1 MLDEMIERILPGG
14 LWLVAG
20 LAIGV
25 AFAEALRPVAV
36 RVVKVGMDVADR
48 AQEDGAEA
56 YEKAQDLIAEARHER
71 AQVRVPPARP
81 DGAGRPTV
89 RPSPRAGQRTGRSR
103 VS

>member
-1 MLDEMIERILPGG
+1 MLDETLEGIIPGG

-48 AQEDGAEA
+48 AQEAGAEA

-71 AQVRVPPARP
+71 AQVRVPAARP
-81 DGAGRPTV
+81 DGTGRATV
-89 RPSPRAGQRTGRSR
+89 RPSPRASRRAGRTR

>member
-1 MLDEMIERILPGG
+1 MLDEMVEEVLPGG
-14 LWLVAG
+14 LWLLAG

-36 RVVKVGMDVADR
+36 RAVRVGMDVADR
-48 AQEDGAEA
+48 AQEVGAEA

-71 AQVRVPPARP
+71 GRVRVPAARP

-89 RPSPRAGQRTGRSR
+89 RPSQRTGRSR